1 MRELV
6 RRPPPPF
13 AAELARARGPAGGN
27 VSPVSAHSVPTK
39 KTRAPPSPPLF
50 ADASFVLA
58 NETAP
63 S

>member
-13 AAELARARGPAGGN
+13 AAELARARGPAG
-27 VSPVSAHSVPTK
+27 AQCVPHVGPLRSHK
-39 KTRAPPSPPLF
+39 KIRAAPLAPLF

-63 S
+63 P